1 MKVLITD
8 GLSEKGIE
16 ILKKGGLAVDL
27 RLKLSHDALMEVISE
42 YDALIVRSATKVTSD
57 IINAADKLRVIG
69 RAGIGVDNIDVD
81 AATRKG
87 IVVMNT
93 PGGNTITAA
102 EHTLALMFAI
112 ARRIHLADS
121 SMKSGRWEKGRF
133 MGVELYGKTLGIIGL
148 GNIGSVVA
156 DRAHGLRMKV
166 IAYDPYITE
175 EAAEKM
181 GVELVSFE
189 ELLKNSD
196 FITIHTPLTS
206 ETRNLINAR
215 TIGMMKRGVY
225 IINCARG
232 GIVNEKDLMDA
243 ISKGHVAGA
252 ALDVFEKEPPDD
264 WSLVRMEQV
273 VTTPHLGASTEEAQ
287 EKVSIAIAE
296 QIVDFLKNDIVRNAV
311 NVPSIP
317 KELYEAL
324 KPYILLAEKM
334 GSFQAQ
340 LLTRAASEIWVEFIG
355 DVANQDVT
363 PITIS
368 LLKGFF
374 SIFQE
379 NVNYVNAPLI
389 AKERGVKVIESKS
402 SKTKDFASL
411 INLRVKTIDDK
422 EHLVAG
428 ALFGKADP
436 RIVRIN
442 DFMVE
447 AIPKGF
453 MIVMQNYD
461 RPGVIGSVG
470 TLLGKRE
477 INIAGMQLGRKE
489 IGGVALSLI
498 TVDNIVTEEILDEL
512 KRLPNII
519 DARLVKL

>member
-16 ILKKGGLAVDL
+16 VLKNAGLEVDV
-27 RLKLSHDALMEVISE
+27 RLKLPHDALTAIIPE
-42 YDALIVRSATKVTSD
+42 YDALIVRSATKVTAD
-57 IINAADKLRVIG
+57 IINAAERLRVIG
-69 RAGIGVDNIDVD
+69 RAGTGVDNIDID

-102 EHTLALMFAI
+102 EHTLALIFAV

-121 SMKSGRWEKGRF
+121 SMKSCKWEKGKF

-148 GNIGSVVA
+148 GNIGSIVA
-156 DRAHGLRMKV
+156 DRAQGLKMRV

-175 EAAEKM
+175 EVAEQM
-181 GVELVSFE
+181 GVELVSLE

-206 ETRNLINAR
+206 ETRNLINAN
-215 TIGMMKRGVY
+215 TISIMKKGVY

-232 GIVNEKDLMDA
+232 GIVNERDLMEA
-243 ISKGHVAGA
+243 IKRGHVAGA
-252 ALDVFEKEPPDD
+252 ALDVFEKEPPED

-273 VTTPHLGASTEEAQ
+273 VATPHLGASTGEAQ
-287 EKVSIAIAE
+287 EKVALAIAE
-296 QIVDFLKNDIVRNAV
+296 QIVDFLKYNVVRNAV

-317 KELYEAL
+317 RELYEAL

-340 LLTRAASEIWVEFIG
+340 LLTKAASEIWIEYTG

-368 LLKGFF
+368 VLKGFF
-374 SIFQE
+374 SIYQE

-402 SKTKDFASL
+402 SKAKDFASL
-411 INLRVKTIDDK
+411 INLRVKTVDEK

-428 ALFGKADP
+428 ALFGKSDP
-436 RIVRIN
+436 RIVRID

-447 AIPKGF
+447 ATPRGF

-470 TLLGKRE
+470 TLLGRRE

-489 IGGVALSLI
+489 VGGMALSLI
-498 TVDNIVTEEILDEL
+498 TVDNMVTEEILEEL

-519 DARLVKL
+519 DAKIVKL